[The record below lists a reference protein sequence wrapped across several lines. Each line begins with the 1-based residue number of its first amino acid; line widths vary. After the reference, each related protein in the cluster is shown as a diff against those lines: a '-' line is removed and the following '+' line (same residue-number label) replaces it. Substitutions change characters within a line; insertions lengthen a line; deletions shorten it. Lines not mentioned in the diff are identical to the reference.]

1 MRAADGPDINN
12 LHCNVVSNV
21 IQVDVD
27 SIPNL
32 SFGSN
37 SPVCEDSDVVFNL
50 AGAANYLVS
59 GPNGY
64 SDNTGKPHVYH
75 PSLADSGWYH
85 VLATSFGG
93 CPVNDSTPVVV
104 PGPARTGK
112 RG

>member
-50 AGAANYLVS
+50 AGAANYLGS

-75 PSLADSGWYH
+75 PSLAGSGRHH

-93 CPVNDSTPVVV
+93 RPRTGSAPAPVQGRDV
-104 PGPARTGK
+104 PGR